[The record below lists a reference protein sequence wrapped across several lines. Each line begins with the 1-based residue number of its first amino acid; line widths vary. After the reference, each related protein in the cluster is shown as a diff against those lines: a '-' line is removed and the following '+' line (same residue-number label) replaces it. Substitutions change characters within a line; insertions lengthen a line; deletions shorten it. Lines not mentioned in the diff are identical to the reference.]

1 MFSESRYLNNF
12 LWDFNK
18 HEKPYPFITIDNF
31 LKIEIYEEI
40 KKKFPSLETF
50 RSNGDI
56 ESNNEQIRIAFSSF
70 NKFSEK
76 WMILE
81 RFWNFFLRDEF
92 FYNFCE
98 FYENDIK
105 NLYPNLHKQ

>member
-40 KKKFPSLETF
+40 KKKISIF
-50 RSNGDI
+50 R
-56 ESNNEQIRIAFSSF
+56 
-70 NKFSEK
+70 
-76 WMILE
+76 
-81 RFWNFFLRDEF
+81 NF
-92 FYNFCE
+92 
-98 FYENDIK
+98 
-105 NLYPNLHKQ
+105 